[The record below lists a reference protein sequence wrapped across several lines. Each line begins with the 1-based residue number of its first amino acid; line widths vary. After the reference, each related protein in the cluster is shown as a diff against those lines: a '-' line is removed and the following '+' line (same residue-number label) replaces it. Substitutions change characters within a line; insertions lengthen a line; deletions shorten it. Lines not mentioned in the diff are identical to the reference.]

1 MSEQNNE
8 DSNNFGLSVQDFK
21 TEDGDVETGGF
32 DTQDADISYDMK
44 PNTTDMAIAYL
55 IDYLTKPSPTTSK
68 VHRNFVAFAPV
79 IEQFEQNQ
87 NEFAGHVLTHKK
99 SLTKIIR
106 RFLAYTPAV
115 AGERADQLTKIASA
129 PRMQMTPNMPNAIME
144 ESEMM
149 KKPSR
154 LKFWARGNKDQ

>member
-87 NEFAGHVLTHKK
+87 NEFAGLVQ
-99 SLTKIIR
+99 SL
-106 RFLAYTPAV
+106 P
-115 AGERADQLTKIASA
+115 
-129 PRMQMTPNMPNAIME
+129 MQECHQRI
-144 ESEMM
+144 
-149 KKPSR
+149 
-154 LKFWARGNKDQ
+154 DY